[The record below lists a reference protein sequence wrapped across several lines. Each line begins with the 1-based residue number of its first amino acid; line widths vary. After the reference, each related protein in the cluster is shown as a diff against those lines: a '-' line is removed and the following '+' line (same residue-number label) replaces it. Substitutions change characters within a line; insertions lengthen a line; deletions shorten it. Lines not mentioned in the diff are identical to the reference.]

1 MNKYETL
8 RNDIIQYAERTLGK
22 NHFYTFS
29 LTKTFDSLS
38 DDDKKL
44 FEVMSDEQLDR
55 TFLAYAD
62 LIKSMAQEK

>member
-8 RNDIIQYAERTLGK
+8 RNDIIQYAERILGK

-44 FEVMSDEQLDR
+44 FEVMSDEQLDKV
-55 TFLAYAD
+55 FFAYAD
-62 LIKSMAQEK
+62 LIQSMA

>member
-22 NHFYTFS
+22 NHFYIFS

-44 FEVMSDEQLDR
+44 FEVMSDEQLDKV
-55 TFLAYAD
+55 FFAYT
-62 LIKSMAQEK
+62 LIQSIAQEK

>member
-29 LTKTFDSLS
+29 LTKTFDSLN

-44 FEVMSDEQLDR
+44 FEVMSDEQLDKV
-55 TFLAYAD
+55 FFAYTD
-62 LIKSMAQEK
+62 LIQSMSQEK

>member
-8 RNDIIQYAERTLGK
+8 RNDIIQYAEWTLGK

-29 LTKTFDSLS
+29 LTKTFDSFS
-38 DDDKKL
+38 DDDKKF
-44 FEVMSDEQLDR
+44 FEVMSDEQLNR
-55 TFLAYAD
+55 TFFAYAD

>member
-29 LTKTFDSLS
+29 LTKTFDSFS

-44 FEVMSDEQLDR
+44 FEVMSDEQLDKV
-55 TFLAYAD
+55 FFAYTD
-62 LIKSMAQEK
+62 LIQSIAQEK

>member
-8 RNDIIQYAERTLGK
+8 RNDIIQYAEWTLGK
-22 NHFYTFS
+22 NNFYTLR

-55 TFLAYAD
+55 TFFAYTD
-62 LIKSMAQEK
+62 LIQSIAQEK